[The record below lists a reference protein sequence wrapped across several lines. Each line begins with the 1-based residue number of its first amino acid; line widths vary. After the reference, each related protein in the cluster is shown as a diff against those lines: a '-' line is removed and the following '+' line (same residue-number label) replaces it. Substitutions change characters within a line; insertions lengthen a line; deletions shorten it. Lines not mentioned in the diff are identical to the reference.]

1 MKKLKTIFIFW
12 YYIYREMIR
21 RVDRIFV
28 LIWQNENISNPVF
41 PPAHFFVC
49 LYAFHKERCHEH
61 LAGIMAWISGPVGS
75 GVTRAGWNGLS
86 RATEPFPVCLW
97 TSEEE
102 NAFFCKWPDL
112 FFPHHVEWTRQSLKY
127 CWQEWEPVARP
138 GVVAESQHREVNSN
152 CPHKAQSTESWVPLS
167 EALRQTQTG

>member
-1 MKKLKTIFIFW
+1 MRKLKTIFIFW

-75 GVTRAGWNGLS
+75 GVTRAG
-86 RATEPFPVCLW
+86 
-97 TSEEE
+97 
-102 NAFFCKWPDL
+102 
-112 FFPHHVEWTRQSLKY
+112 
-127 CWQEWEPVARP
+127 
-138 GVVAESQHREVNSN
+138 
-152 CPHKAQSTESWVPLS
+152 
-167 EALRQTQTG
+167 